1 MTFNDF
7 PCVMRIT
14 RIYLYFF
21 SVLARPHVIIGVLGV
36 ALDTF
41 LVQTRIFLTFK
52 FSRLSFLLQEEKLDI
67 ICRSIC
73 QDST

>member
-7 PCVMRIT
+7 LCVMRIT

>member
-7 PCVMRIT
+7 PCVMRVT

-21 SVLARPHVIIGVLGV
+21 SVLARPHVIIGELGV

-41 LVQTRIFLTFK
+41 WTQVRIF
-52 FSRLSFLLQEEKLDI
+52 
-67 ICRSIC
+67 
-73 QDST
+73 